1 MGIEYTAITAV
12 LKGKVPELPFIEN
25 LKFFI
30 FYNKT

>member
-25 LKFFI
+25 LKFVLLSES
-30 FYNKT
+30 